1 MKRLFFVLAAQL
13 SFQLLW
19 AQQDTTLLN
28 EAVVTASKFPTKTI
42 QTGKVISII
51 NAGQLAMAG
60 GKDLSQI
67 LQEQAGIFIGGSNSN
82 TGKDKSIYLWGASPV
97 NTLILIDGIP
107 VYDPA
112 GIGGNFDIRN
122 LSVQQI
128 ERIEIVKGSQ
138 STLYG
143 SDAIAGVINFITKKT
158 GPGAFSAT
166 VLASYGS
173 FNSWKTDLS
182 LQGRKGKISYDAGY
196 SLTDTKGINETVE
209 LMNAINT
216 DRDGYRQHNWQGGI
230 GFNSGK
236 YFQSRAFVRYGRVS
250 GDIDQGAYTDE
261 LDYTYNQKTWQ
272 AGLRNELN
280 KGRWKLVLLY
290 QYNKGSRLYI
300 DDSVK
305 SRNGF
310 DTYSKGSYEG
320 GEHMADLYANYS
332 LKEGIRFLIG
342 MDIRR
347 SSTLQSYLSL
357 PAYGPPSQLDTS
369 STQKSIYASVNY
381 SNRIGFNMEM
391 GGRLNFHT
399 AYGEHT
405 VYTINPSWSL
415 GRSLKLFA
423 NYSSSYRTPSI
434 YQLYAEYG
442 NAKLKPEAG
451 NSLEGGFQFS
461 AIKEK
466 LRGRLVVFNRK
477 IKQGIFFYFDPL
489 TYVSQYINQDRQKD
503 HGLELELNHQV
514 SKNFSLSAHYNY
526 VTGKIYTKEN
536 GKDTSY
542 FNLLRRPRHMAL
554 VSASW
559 KIRDQW
565 KLGASLN
572 YEGKRKDAYFNMATY
587 NTESPVLPAYLLLNI
602 YVEYKLLH
610 APIQL
615 FADGRNLTDTH
626 YMEIAGFQAQPIN
639 LNFGARWSFTKI

>member
-1 MKRLFFVLAAQL
+1 
-13 SFQLLW
+13 
-19 AQQDTTLLN
+19 
-28 EAVVTASKFPTKTI
+28 
-42 QTGKVISII
+42 
-51 NAGQLAMAG
+51 
-60 GKDLSQI
+60 
-67 LQEQAGIFIGGSNSN
+67 
-82 TGKDKSIYLWGASPV
+82 
-97 NTLILIDGIP
+97 
-107 VYDPA
+107 
-112 GIGGNFDIRN
+112 
-122 LSVQQI
+122 
-128 ERIEIVKGSQ
+128 
-138 STLYG
+138 
-143 SDAIAGVINFITKKT
+143 
-158 GPGAFSAT
+158 
-166 VLASYGS
+166 
-173 FNSWKTDLS
+173 
-182 LQGRKGKISYDAGY
+182 
-196 SLTDTKGINETVE
+196 
-209 LMNAINT
+209 
-216 DRDGYRQHNWQGGI
+216 
-230 GFNSGK
+230 
-236 YFQSRAFVRYGRVS
+236 
-250 GDIDQGAYTDE
+250 
-261 LDYTYNQKTWQ
+261 
-272 AGLRNELN
+272 
-280 KGRWKLVLLY
+280 
-290 QYNKGSRLYI
+290 
-300 DDSVK
+300 
-305 SRNGF
+305 
-310 DTYSKGSYEG
+310 
-320 GEHMADLYANYS
+320 MADLYANYS

-489 TYVSQYINQDRQKD
+489 TFVSQYINQDRQKD
-503 HGLELELNHQV
+503 HGLELELNYQV

-587 NTESPVLPAYLLLNI
+587 NTERPVLPAYLLLNI
-602 YVEYKLLH
+602 YVEYKLSH
-610 APIQL
+610 APIQF

-626 YMEIAGFQAQPIN
+626 YMEIAGFQAQK
-639 LNFGARWSFTKI
+639 LNASLGARWNFTKN